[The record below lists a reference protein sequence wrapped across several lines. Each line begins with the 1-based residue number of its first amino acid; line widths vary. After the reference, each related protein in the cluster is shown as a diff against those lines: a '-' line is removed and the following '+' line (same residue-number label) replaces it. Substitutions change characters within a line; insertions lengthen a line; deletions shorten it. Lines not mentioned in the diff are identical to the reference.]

1 MTAKEQLKKIVRE
14 EINNVLNEVD
24 PESAKL
30 PAQVERFMK
39 RFISA
44 VKDANLNRRRILA
57 ILMRVI
63 KALGISKSDLQRY
76 AQKVK
81 REI

>member
-1 MTAKEQLKKIVRE
+1 MTAKEQLRKIIRE
-14 EINNVLNEVD
+14 EINSVLNEVD

>member
-1 MTAKEQLKKIVRE
+1 MTAKEQLRKIIRE

-24 PESAKL
+24 PESAIL

>member
-1 MTAKEQLKKIVRE
+1 MTAKEQLRKIVRE

>member
-1 MTAKEQLKKIVRE
+1 MTAKEQLRKIIRE
-14 EINNVLNEVD
+14 EINSVLNEVD

-44 VKDANLNRRRILA
+44 VKDANLNRRKILA

>member
-1 MTAKEQLKKIVRE
+1 MTAKEQLRKIIRE

>member
-1 MTAKEQLKKIVRE
+1 
-14 EINNVLNEVD
+14 
-24 PESAKL
+24 
-30 PAQVERFMK
+30 MK